1 MCIDSKETQKTWFNY
16 LFLQQGE
23 HQVFTYSN
31 GIGKEMTACSI
42 QARKIKLAKKT
53 LEAFGEEQKCFHE
66 KLLTIE
72 KNTSKSYQKLKTDVQ
87 NLKERYDPVRST
99 SHPVSRLTSLS
110 STDNAPGSNAM
121 KNLQSDHLQKLNEIL
136 SDIES
141 LKRTQTNLQ
150 QEFQIVKEI
159 PSCLE
164 RFEKT
169 KKALKTDLEL
179 LKKSSIEESEKAIGN
194 MREDLQKLKDI
205 PEEIEDIQR
214 TQKALQEG
222 LQNIFQILKDNLSQ
236 NN

>member
-31 GIGKEMTACSI
+31 GIGKEVTACSI
-42 QARKIKLAKKT
+42 QARKVKLAKKT
-53 LEAFGEEQKCFHE
+53 LEAFGEEQRCFHE

-87 NLKERYDPVRST
+87 NLKERYDPVRGK
-99 SHPVSRLTSLS
+99 SHQLYRLTSLS
-110 STDNAPGSNAM
+110 STDNAPGSIPM

-179 LKKSSIEESEKAIGN
+179 LKKSSIEESEKAISN
-194 MREDLQKLKDI
+194 IEKLKDI

>member
-42 QARKIKLAKKT
+42 QARKVKLAKKT
-53 LEAFGEEQKCFHE
+53 LEGFVKEQKCFQE

-72 KNTSKSYQKLKTDVQ
+72 KYTSKSYQKLKTDVQ
-87 NLKERYDPVRST
+87 NLKERYDPVRGT
-99 SHPVSRLTSLS
+99 SHQVSRMTSLS
-110 STDNAPGSNAM
+110 STDNAPGSIAM

-164 RFEKT
+164 GFEKAQ
-169 KKALKTDLEL
+169 KAFKTDLEL
-179 LKKSSIEESEKAIGN
+179 LKKSSIKESEKVTGN
-194 MREDLQKLKDI
+194 LRADLQKLKDI
-205 PEEIEDIQR
+205 PEEIEGIQKN
-214 TQKALQEG
+214 QKALQEG

>member
-31 GIGKEMTACSI
+31 GIGKEVTACSI
-42 QARKIKLAKKT
+42 QARKVKLAKKT
-53 LEAFGEEQKCFHE
+53 LEAFDEEQKCFHE

-87 NLKERYDPVRST
+87 NLKERYDPVRGT
-99 SHPVSRLTSLS
+99 SHQLSRLTSLS
-110 STDNAPGSNAM
+110 STDNAPGSIPK

-179 LKKSSIEESEKAIGN
+179 LKKSSIESEKAISN

>member
-1 MCIDSKETQKTWFNY
+1 
-16 LFLQQGE
+16 
-23 HQVFTYSN
+23 
-31 GIGKEMTACSI
+31 MTACSI

-53 LEAFGEEQKCFHE
+53 LEAFGEEQRCFHE

-87 NLKERYDPVRST
+87 NLKERHDPVRGT
-99 SHPVSRLTSLS
+99 SHPVSRLTSVT
-110 STDNAPGSNAM
+110 STDNADGSNAM

-141 LKRTQTNLQ
+141 LKRTQTSLQ

-164 RFEKT
+164 RFENT

-179 LKKSSIEESEKAIGN
+179 LKKSSIEESEKATSHL
-194 MREDLQKLKDI
+194 RADLQKLKDI
-205 PEEIEDIQR
+205 PQEIEEIQKTQNQKLKDIPQEIKEIQK
-214 TQKALQEG
+214 TQKALQDS
-222 LQNIFQILKDNLSQ
+222 LQDSMQNIFQILKDNNFEANSK
-236 NN
+236 ND

>member
-1 MCIDSKETQKTWFNY
+1 MCIDSKETQKTWYNY

-23 HQVFTYSN
+23 HQGFTYSN
-31 GIGKEMTACSI
+31 GIGKEMTACLI
-42 QARKIKLAKKT
+42 QAKKVKLAKKT
-53 LEAFGEEQKCFHE
+53 LEAFGEDQKKFQE

-72 KNTSKSYQKLKTDVQ
+72 KNTSKSYQKLKIDVQ
-87 NLKERYDPVRST
+87 NLKERHDPVRGT
-99 SHPVSRLTSLS
+99 SHPVSRLTSVT
-110 STDNAPGSNAM
+110 STDNADGSNAM
-121 KNLQSDHLQKLNEIL
+121 KNLQSDHLQISSN
-136 SDIES
+136 IES
-141 LKRTQTNLQ
+141 LKRTQTSLQ

-205 PEEIEDIQR
+205 PEEIGDIQR

>member
-1 MCIDSKETQKTWFNY
+1 MP
-16 LFLQQGE
+16 
-23 HQVFTYSN
+23 
-31 GIGKEMTACSI
+31 
-42 QARKIKLAKKT
+42 KKT

>member
-1 MCIDSKETQKTWFNY
+1 MR
-16 LFLQQGE
+16 G
-23 HQVFTYSN
+23 
-31 GIGKEMTACSI
+31 
-42 QARKIKLAKKT
+42 
-53 LEAFGEEQKCFHE
+53 
-66 KLLTIE
+66 
-72 KNTSKSYQKLKTDVQ
+72 
-87 NLKERYDPVRST
+87 T
-99 SHPVSRLTSLS
+99 SHPVSRLTSSS

-141 LKRTQTNLQ
+141 LKRTQTSLQ

-164 RFEKT
+164 RFENT

-179 LKKSSIEESEKAIGN
+179 LKKSSIEESEKAVGN
-194 MREDLQKLKDI
+194 LREDLQKLKDI
-205 PEEIEDIQR
+205 PEEIEDIQK